1 MLVRTIYTSAKNY
14 AGTLADKL
22 ALRIMLLFVK

>member
-1 MLVRTIYTSAKNY
+1 MLVRTIYASAKNY